1 MDRRVFLHRMGR
13 WALAGLAGIGYPDT
27 LGRLVWAQDP
37 FSMGIQGQ
45 NLIAAKKY
53 REAIAVLERAV
64 AQDPGS
70 DWFHGLLGR
79 AYHGAGLNAKA
90 LRSFGEAVKINP
102 EDTYSRMMMEIIS
115 LKPVEI
121 LKEDK
126 PLSPLEKRA
135 LQEEKDMMR
144 KLRDRSDALSFQVE
158 RIVLDP
164 GHGGFDSGAVGKSG
178 LKEKD
183 VTLALAKGLSEKLKK
198 TNPFQVF
205 KTRDDDYYVPLG
217 ERTAT
222 ANQRKADLFV
232 SFHIN
237 AAENRKARGSET
249 FYCSETASN
258 KEAARLAA
266 FENSV
271 LRFDEEAAGKP
282 GFLDIEA
289 ILFEFERK
297 LYWDDS
303 KRFANK
309 FQSRFG
315 TQLELKNRG
324 VKYANFYV
332 LRRAKMPSLL
342 LETGFISNPREEELL
357 GQERFRE
364 KIVDSAYGAILEMS
378 GA

>member
-1 MDRRVFLHRMGR
+1 MFLHRMGR
-13 WALAGLAGIGYPDT
+13 WVLAGLASVGYTDT
-27 LGRLVWAQDP
+27 LGSLVWAEDS

-53 REAIAVLERAV
+53 REAIAVLEQAV

-70 DWFHGLLGR
+70 DWLHGLLGR
-79 AYHGAGLNAKA
+79 GYHGAGLNAEA
-90 LRSFGEAVKINP
+90 IRSFREAIKNNP
-102 EDTYSRMMMEIIS
+102 EDTYSRMMIEIIS
-115 LKPVEI
+115 LKPVE
-121 LKEDK
+121 KPKAEK

-135 LQEEKDMMR
+135 LQEEKDMLR
-144 KLRDRSDALSFQVE
+144 KLQGRSGALSFQVE

-164 GHGGFDSGAVGKSG
+164 GHGGFDSGAVGKRG

-183 VTLALAKGLSEKLKK
+183 VTLALANGLSEKLKK
-198 TNPFQVF
+198 KSTFQVF
-205 KTRDDDYYVPLG
+205 NTRDDDYYVPLG

-237 AAENRKARGSET
+237 AAENRNARGSET
-249 FYCSETASN
+249 YYCSETASN

-271 LRFDEEAAGKP
+271 LRFDEEAAKKT

-297 LYWDDS
+297 LYWGDS
-303 KRFANK
+303 KQFAHK
-309 FQSRFG
+309 FQGRFG
-315 TQLELKNRG
+315 TQLDLKDRG
-324 VKYANFYV
+324 VQYANFYV
-332 LRRAKMPSLL
+332 LRRANMPALL
-342 LETGFISNPREEELL
+342 LETGFISNPTEEELL

-364 KIVDSAYGAILEMS
+364 KIVDAAYGAISEMS

>member
-1 MDRRVFLHRMGR
+1 MSR
-13 WALAGLAGIGYPDT
+13 WALAGVAAIGPLDMF
-27 LGRLVWAQDP
+27 GSPVRAEDP
-37 FSMGIQGQ
+37 FSMGIRGQ

-53 REAIAVLERAV
+53 REAIAVLEQAV
-64 AQDPGS
+64 SQDPGS

-90 LRSFGEAVKINP
+90 IRSFREAVKINP
-102 EDTYSRMMMEIIS
+102 DDTYSRMMIEIIS
-115 LKPVEI
+115 LKPVE
-121 LKEDK
+121 KEKVEK

-135 LQEEKDMMR
+135 LQEEKEMMR
-144 KLRDRSDALSFQVE
+144 KLHNRSDALSFEVE

-164 GHGGFDSGAVGKSG
+164 GHGGFDSGAVGKGG

-183 VTLALAKGLSEKLKK
+183 VTLALTKRLSDKLKK
-198 TNPFQVF
+198 KSRFQVF
-205 KTRDDDYYVPLG
+205 TTREADYYVPLG

-222 ANQRKADLFV
+222 ANQRRADLFV

-237 AAENRKARGSET
+237 AAENRKAHGSET
-249 FYCSETASN
+249 YYCSEKASN
-258 KEAARLAA
+258 REAARLAA

-271 LRFDEEAAGKP
+271 LRFDEEAAKKT

-297 LYWDDS
+297 LYWEDS
-303 KRFANK
+303 KRFAHK
-309 FQSRFG
+309 FQGRFG
-315 TQLELKNRG
+315 TQLDLRDRG
-324 VKYANFYV
+324 VQFANFFV

-342 LETGFISNPREEELL
+342 LETGFISNAREEKLL
-357 GQERFRE
+357 REEQFRE
-364 KIVDSAYGAILEMS
+364 KIVDAAYGAILEMS